1 MAYKYAT
8 INKMAEL
15 SGYTHK
21 ALEKKIE
28 TGVFLQG
35 RHYLKSPD
43 GRIQFI
49 ISAVESWIEGK
60 TRHD

>member
-1 MAYKYAT
+1 MVYKYAT
-8 INKMAEL
+8 TNKMAEI
-15 SGYTHK
+15 SGYTRK

-49 ISAVESWIEGK
+49 IAAV
-60 TRHD
+60 